1 MHGSWLRVDQPDS
14 MLKPLVGGSTAGE
27 QWQMTARRQSK
38 VNVKHKTKYKVTNWA
53 EYDEALRRR
62 GEVTV
67 WFDEDAA
74 DAWNEP
80 PSGRPGG
87 QRRYSDLAIVTS
99 LTLRA
104 VFHLALRQTEGF
116 VSSLICLMALDLK
129 TPDYTTIS
137 RRSAALEVP
146 QQISNHTGPV
156 HLVIDSTG
164 LKILGNGEWHAF
176 KHRTS
181 NTRRSWRKLH
191 LGVRSDGF
199 IEASA
204 LTGSEEDDA
213 SVGVV
218 LIQEIAAS
226 VASFRADGA
235 YDTRAVY
242 DALGEAGT
250 QDIDVVI
257 PPRRTASPTPGATGP
272 WGQRSEAIER
282 IAEVGSRQWRKESG
296 AHQQARAENAM
307 FRFKSLIGGRLRS
320 RTFERQK
327 TEARIGV
334 AVLNRMSELGM
345 PKSEAI
351 RA

>member
-1 MHGSWLRVDQPDS
+1 M
-14 MLKPLVGGSTAGE
+14 
-27 QWQMTARRQSK
+27 
-38 VNVKHKTKYKVTNWA
+38 
-53 EYDEALRRR
+53 
-62 GEVTV
+62 
-67 WFDEDAA
+67 
-74 DAWNEP
+74 
-80 PSGRPGG
+80 
-87 QRRYSDLAIVTS
+87 
-99 LTLRA
+99 TLRA
-104 VFHLALRQTEGF
+104 VFHLTLRQTEGF
-116 VSSLICLMALDLK
+116 VASLIRLMALDLK
-129 TPDYTTIS
+129 TPDHPTLS

-146 QQISNHTGPV
+146 QQVSNHTGPV

-164 LKILGNGEWHAF
+164 LKVLGNGEWHVF

-191 LGVRSDGF
+191 LGVRSGGF
-199 IEASA
+199 IVASA

-213 SVGVV
+213 SIGVV
-218 LIQEIAAS
+218 LLQEIDAS

-242 DALGEAGT
+242 DALAEAGT
-250 QDIDVVI
+250 QDVDVVI

-272 WGQRSEAIER
+272 WRQRSEAIER
-282 IAEVGSRQWRKESG
+282 IAEVGRRQWRKESG
-296 AHQQARAENAM
+296 ALQQARAENAM

-334 AVLNRMSELGM
+334 AVLNRMTELGM

-351 RA
+351 RC